1 VPPEAEARGVSA
13 RLDPEPSLANN
24 GPAVMTV
31 RIVEYAD
38 AEGHRWRRALEL
50 LLEAGRG
57 RQEPDSA

>member
-1 VPPEAEARGVSA
+1 M
-13 RLDPEPSLANN
+13 DPEPSLANN

-31 RIVEYAD
+31 RIVECAD
-38 AEGHRWRRALEL
+38 PEGHRWRALEL